1 MVIIND
7 IANFVKKD
15 FDKKLETVISNKN
28 QLNELSK
35 KVKSISTKGL
45 RKDVINKFSI
55 LRERTLRR
63 GARGLEGFTNF
74 SKKIS

>member
-1 MVIIND
+1 MVSIND
-7 IANFVKKD
+7 NANFVKKD

-35 KVKSISTKGL
+35 KVKAISTKGL

-55 LRERTLRR
+55 LRERTL
-63 GARGLEGFTNF
+63 
-74 SKKIS
+74 SM